1 MLILDFWGRGGTS
14 YNDLYWKAPP
24 ERGTFFR
31 FQVVGI
37 SRIKKGREICHF
49 GREKDLK
56 GLTDTFYDCGKGSG
70 LGISFT
76 F

>member
-1 MLILDFWGRGGTS
+1 MTYTGRLRQKGVPFQASGGRDF
-14 YNDLYWKAPP
+14 
-24 ERGTFFR
+24 
-31 FQVVGI
+31 
-37 SRIKKGREICHF
+37 KGREICHF